1 MISKANNQINLYYHP
16 DHRLAKKKCIA
27 IANANKATVLAI
39 DISKIRVSQT
49 DWSEIARLLDVSVLD
64 LVDLEH
70 ESITS
75 KFGQTPDIDEFSAL
89 KIIQKNPEVIKHPIA
104 LREERVVIAN
114 TARDILKLQDS
125 DTGEIKIP

>member
-1 MISKANNQINLYYHP
+1 MISKNNNQINLYYHP
-16 DHRLAKKKCIA
+16 EHRLAKKCIA
-27 IANANKATVLAI
+27 IANANKAKVLAI
-39 DISKIRVSQT
+39 DISSTRVSQT
-49 DWSEIARLLDVSVLD
+49 DWSEIAKLLDTNVVN

-75 KFGQTPDIDEFSAL
+75 KFGQTPDLDEFSAL

-114 TARDILKLQDS
+114 TSRDILKLQDS
-125 DTGEIKIP
+125 DTGEIRIP

>member
-1 MISKANNQINLYYHP
+1 MISKDNNQINLYYHP
-16 DHRLAKKKCIA
+16 DHRLAKKCIA
-27 IANANKATVLAI
+27 IANANKAKVLAI
-39 DISKIRVSQT
+39 DISSTRVSQT
-49 DWSEIARLLDVSVLD
+49 DWSEIAKLLDTSVVN

-75 KFGQTPDIDEFSAL
+75 KFGQTPDLDEFSAL

-125 DTGEIKIP
+125 DTGEIRIP